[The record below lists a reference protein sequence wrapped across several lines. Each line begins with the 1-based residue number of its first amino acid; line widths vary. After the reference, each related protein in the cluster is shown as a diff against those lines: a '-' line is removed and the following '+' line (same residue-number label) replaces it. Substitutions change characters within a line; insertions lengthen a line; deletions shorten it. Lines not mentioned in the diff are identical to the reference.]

1 MSTTVSSIE
10 QQQRV
15 HSVTPSFFGM
25 LRGELFKISRRWA
38 TWIMLVMLLGI
49 ICLPYLVRF
58 TVPTVKDTI
67 QKTPTAFFYSDMSSN
82 LSVLRVFAGFVL
94 IVLTAQVIGLEYQL
108 GTIRVLLAR
117 GAGRLQLLAAKLLAL
132 VIIALLLFIGGI
144 LVNTL
149 LSLAFVSVLIG
160 NLNALNGL
168 PASFWSDTQTYMLTI
183 LISMGATILMATAA
197 SVIGRSL
204 TIGLSAALCWF
215 AADNFG
221 VIMML
226 LANRLTHN
234 DFWNNATAYFLGPNL
249 NIMPTALT
257 KPSVL
262 SIGITP
268 LVNVDGN
275 HTLLVTLVYAL
286 IFTIVSIVLTWRRD
300 VKE

>member
-1 MSTTVSSIE
+1 MSAIVTTVDR
-10 QQQRV
+10 QQLV
-15 HSVTPSFFGM
+15 HSATPSFLGM
-25 LRGELFKISRRWA
+25 VRGELFKVSRRWA
-38 TWIMLVMLLGI
+38 TWIMLVLLVGI

-67 QKTPTAFFYSDMSSN
+67 QKTPNAFFYTDMSSN
-82 LSVLRVFAGFVL
+82 LAVLRVFAGFVL

-117 GAGRLQLLAAKLLAL
+117 GAGRLQLLGAKLLAL
-132 VIIALLLFIGGI
+132 IILALLLFIGGI
-144 LVNTL
+144 LLNAL
-149 LSLAFVSVLIG
+149 LSLVFVGLVTG
-160 NLNALNGL
+160 NLNALNNL
-168 PASFWSDTQTYMLTI
+168 TASFWADTRIYMLTI
-183 LISMGATILMATAA
+183 LISMGVTILMATAA

-234 DFWNNATAYFLGPNL
+234 DFWTNATAYFLGPNL
-249 NIMPTALT
+249 NQMPTALT

-286 IFTIVSIVLTWRRD
+286 CFAIVSIVLTWRRD